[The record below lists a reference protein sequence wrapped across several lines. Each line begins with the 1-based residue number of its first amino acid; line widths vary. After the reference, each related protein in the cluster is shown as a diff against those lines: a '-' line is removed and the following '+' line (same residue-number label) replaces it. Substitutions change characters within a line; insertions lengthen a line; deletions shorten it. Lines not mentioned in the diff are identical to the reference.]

1 MNRYRTATHWGVYE
15 VDVMDDQIVDVHS
28 IGEDPVPSS
37 AGQALKEAASHSTR
51 IDQPYVRKGWLDDP
65 DGRNK
70 RLRGCD
76 EFVPVSWEN
85 AFELAAKELD
95 RVRTNLGNT
104 SIFGGS
110 YGWASAGRFHHAQ
123 SQLHR
128 FLNLIGGCTRA
139 RDTYSTAAANV
150 ILPHVVASW
159 QEMELAQTSWSEIAE
174 CTELFVAFGGIP
186 LRNTQMAYGGITEH
200 QSKSGLERANANGVK
215 FINLSPQKKD
225 MPETVNGEWISLRPG
240 TDTAVML
247 GIAYVLEKEGLVDSE
262 FLASHTVGYDRFRSY
277 LLGEEDGIA
286 KDASWASAI
295 SNLPASMITSLAR
308 KMATKR
314 TFISLAWSLQRAD
327 HGEQPYWMAVTLA
340 CMLGS
345 IGRPGGGFGFGYGA
359 EGYIGSD
366 WRRFNWATF
375 PKSYNPTR
383 FAIPVSRI
391 ADALLNPGQVIQYD
405 GQEITYPNIDLVY
418 WAGGNPF
425 HHHQDLNR
433 LVEAW
438 RRPSTV
444 IVNEPWWTPVAQW
457 ADIVFP
463 ATTALER
470 EDFCMSSHDPYA
482 HVMDKALPVF
492 GQARSDH
499 EIFMGLSRCLGLE
512 SEFTEGKSETQWMKE
527 MWVRSQ
533 EKATKEGFEIPDY
546 EEFLEKKWIRLPD
559 QEFPSWLK
567 GFRDNPEENKLNTPS
582 GKIEI
587 FSEAI
592 ASFKYEDC
600 PGHPCWIE
608 PLNGWGPKTANM
620 GYIYLRLSHLENY
633 TANLIKLSF
642 CKKTR

>member
-65 DGRNK
+65 NGRNK

-262 FLASHTVGYDRFRSY
+262 FLASHTVGYDRFSRY

-286 KDASWASAI
+286 KDASWASGDQQFVGVNDYI
-295 SNLPASMITSLAR
+295 AR
-308 KMATKR
+308 QK
-314 TFISLAWSLQRAD
+314 
-327 HGEQPYWMAVTLA
+327 
-340 CMLGS
+340 
-345 IGRPGGGFGFGYGA
+345 
-359 EGYIGSD
+359 
-366 WRRFNWATF
+366 N
-375 PKSYNPTR
+375 
-383 FAIPVSRI
+383 
-391 ADALLNPGQVIQYD
+391 
-405 GQEITYPNIDLVY
+405 
-418 WAGGNPF
+418 
-425 HHHQDLNR
+425 
-433 LVEAW
+433 
-438 RRPSTV
+438 
-444 IVNEPWWTPVAQW
+444 
-457 ADIVFP
+457 
-463 ATTALER
+463 
-470 EDFCMSSHDPYA
+470 
-482 HVMDKALPVF
+482 
-492 GQARSDH
+492 
-499 EIFMGLSRCLGLE
+499 
-512 SEFTEGKSETQWMKE
+512 
-527 MWVRSQ
+527 
-533 EKATKEGFEIPDY
+533 
-546 EEFLEKKWIRLPD
+546 
-559 QEFPSWLK
+559 
-567 GFRDNPEENKLNTPS
+567 
-582 GKIEI
+582 
-587 FSEAI
+587 
-592 ASFKYEDC
+592 
-600 PGHPCWIE
+600 GH
-608 PLNGWGPKTANM
+608 
-620 GYIYLRLSHLENY
+620 
-633 TANLIKLSF
+633 
-642 CKKTR
+642 